1 MDAMNRLATY
11 MKQQNSRE
19 TQVRG
24 MRELEAINGEKG
36 NSIKTVLEVSTVIMR
51 KKRKFFCTGE
61 VKEPIVNN
69 KIICKVRYKYF
80 FYSLPQIRNTVQV
93 RVRFAHRGFIAI
105 KVVKG

>member
-1 MDAMNRLATY
+1 

-36 NSIKTVLEVSTVIMR
+36 KKCDILNSTSNFRNGIWILYLSISGNSIKTVLEISTVIMR

-69 KIICKVRYKYF
+69 KIICKVCK
-80 FYSLPQIRNTVQV
+80 Q
-93 RVRFAHRGFIAI
+93 H
-105 KVVKG
+105 